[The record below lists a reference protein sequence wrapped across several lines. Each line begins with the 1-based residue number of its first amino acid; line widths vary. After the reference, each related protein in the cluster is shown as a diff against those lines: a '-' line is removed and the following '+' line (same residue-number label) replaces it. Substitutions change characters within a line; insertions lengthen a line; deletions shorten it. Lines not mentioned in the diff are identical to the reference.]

1 MPTRRTRSTPGSTTM
16 SGNAAIVGAGG
27 TTASRGHKRRRT
39 RRTPQQFGV
48 TRAGTSGVTAS
59 ANLADKVIWDVQQI
73 AGNLTPVQQRAIK
86 HSMNVRLGLV

>member
-1 MPTRRTRSTPGSTTM
+1 MPTRRTRSTQTTM
-16 SGNAAIVGAGG
+16 TGNAPIVGAGG

-48 TRAGTSGVTAS
+48 TRAGNSVTAS